1 MAWRIAAS
9 AKTSKSGVD
18 FFIACVQKNWRQTET
33 LCRLTDFTL
42 RNLGIATAWI
52 DKDRDCC
59 SFWNELA
66 QQLQAFGDDRS
77 SEKRYTSDVT
87 ARPIKTGNEAV
98 FYGVRAVC
106 KDDRDGGGF
115 GLRCE
120 RGHRLR
126 KLQRPPVQ
134 SARLQ
139 ALADDRGDCPPSDIR

>member
-1 MAWRIAAS
+1 
-9 AKTSKSGVD
+9 
-18 FFIACVQKNWRQTET
+18 

-52 DKDRDCC
+52 EKDRDCC

-87 ARPIKTGNEAV
+87 AGPIKTGNEAV

-120 RGHRLR
+120 RGWVATACENCSDPLSNQLVY
-126 KLQRPPVQ
+126 KGWQTIEVIVRP
-134 SARLQ
+134 
-139 ALADDRGDCPPSDIR
+139 DIR